1 MSLLAAISQDFTDP
15 NFGATFVSRYS
26 NFKGITGTL
35 IDVVFYGGLA
45 LALAFGIISGV
56 KYATSG
62 GDKMAAQAAKQGVTN
77 AIIGFIIVIGFR
89 TIIEVILRLVGVP
102 TGEYTIPTTVPTW

>member
-1 MSLLAAISQDFTDP
+1 MSLLAAIPTDFSEPTL
-15 NFGATFVSRYS
+15 GADFVTRYS
-26 NFKGITGTL
+26 KFSGITGTL
-35 IDVVFYGGLA
+35 INIVFYGGVA
-45 LALAFGIISGV
+45 LALAFGIINGV

-89 TIIEVILRLVGVP
+89 TIVEVILRLLGSSAA
-102 TGEYTIPTTVPTW
+102 IPGTVPTW